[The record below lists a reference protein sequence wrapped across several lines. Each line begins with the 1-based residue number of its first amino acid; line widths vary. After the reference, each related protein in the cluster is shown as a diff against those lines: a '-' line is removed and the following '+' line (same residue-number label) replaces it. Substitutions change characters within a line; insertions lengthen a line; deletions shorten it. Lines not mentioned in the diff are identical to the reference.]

1 MEAENKPLDTGPQ
14 LFSFS
19 FTTSNPHL
27 QLKNFSHQAK
37 TYQSSQYLPNVRV
50 DLVSKG
56 KLGDK
61 EQVRES
67 PWIKFLE

>member
-1 MEAENKPLDTGPQ
+1 
-14 LFSFS
+14 
-19 FTTSNPHL
+19 L

-56 KLGDK
+56 KLGNK
-61 EQVRES
+61 EQVREL
-67 PWIKFLE
+67 P